1 MTVSVSPRLVHA
13 LLPGPDAARRPVAV
27 APCTP
32 ISPYELLAPPQP
44 RPDETG
50 EILEPNLLLAPLHDH
65 AILVLAALAG
75 ARRGQLPASVLV
87 SVQDGPGAAGGDE
100 GDVLRAS
107 EALRGALVALVRRAL
122 VPLYRATQ

>member
-1 MTVSVSPRLVHA
+1 MEPTP
-13 LLPGPDAARRPVAV
+13 LLG
-27 APCTP
+27 
-32 ISPYELLAPPQP
+32 
-44 RPDETG
+44 
-50 EILEPNLLLAPLHDH
+50 PLHDH

-122 VPLYRATQ
+122 VPLLCSRDEERVC

>member
-1 MTVSVSPRLVHA
+1 MHSSPDLMQHVA
-13 LLPGPDAARRPVAV
+13 PVAAV
-27 APCTP
+27 SCASIPRR
-32 ISPYELLAPPQP
+32 ELLALP
-44 RPDETG
+44 RLHEMG
-50 EILEPNLLLAPLHDH
+50 RVLEPSLLLAPLHDH

-122 VPLYRATQ
+122 VPLLCSRDGERVC